1 MFFVISCENG
11 KEVVPG
17 KTDFQRNRNISFQD
31 ASSSPLKPKDLKS
44 FKGLSFYDV
53 DSSYVVNAEL
63 KLFTKPI
70 SEFLL
75 TSTGNKRKVKK
86 MGHITCSIN
95 GKLNSLLVY
104 EGEPGKEGILPF
116 GDLTNGSETYGAG
129 SVRYTFYK
137 REYLS

>member
-1 MFFVISCENG
+1 MIKKLLLVLVFCIISCENG

-63 KLFTKPI
+63 KLLPKPI

-75 TSTGNKRKVKK
+75 TSTEDKRNNK
-86 MGHITCSIN
+86 N
-95 GKLNSLLVY
+95 GIY
-104 EGEPGKEGILPF
+104 
-116 GDLTNGSETYGAG
+116 
-129 SVRYTFYK
+129 
-137 REYLS
+137 